1 MYSKVQRFQEL
12 TTLKTEKINE
22 LCALLHRESDLEND
36 MILNYLEF
44 SDDSN
49 VEAELLILEI
59 ANELLGGK
67 LSELK
72 QQNVFIQA
80 EIDNI
85 RQKLY
90 ELI

>member
-1 MYSKVQRFQEL
+1 
-12 TTLKTEKINE
+12 
-22 LCALLHRESDLEND
+22 